1 MKGNLNR
8 LKEILKSTHS
18 KEKKAYCLGLVM
30 TYYPKQLTSEDL
42 FSLIPYIWEVEN
54 VTKFGMIRGMI
65 EREIKSRQD
74 RSIIEKLIDLLNHE
88 HPYLRFV
95 GADLLNGFNDKIIV
109 EPLSRYI
116 TNTKD
121 DLMTKRQAICALMK
135 YDDNRVT
142 QLLEREY
149 NIYKNSPRDFVIGN
163 YLWPIESE
171 LKKRGQWKNAT

>member
-1 MKGNLNR
+1 MEKLNR
-8 LKEILKSTHS
+8 LKEILKSARS
-18 KEKKAYCLGLVM
+18 KEKKAYCLGLIM
-30 TYYPKQLTSEDL
+30 TYYRKQLNSEDL
-42 FSLIPYIWEVEN
+42 FALIPYIWEVEN
-54 VTKFGMIRGMI
+54 ITKFGAIRAMI

-74 RSIIEKLIDLLNHE
+74 RDTVEKLIDLLNHE

-109 EPLSRYI
+109 EPLLRYI

-121 DLMTKRQAICALMK
+121 DLMTKRHAICALMK

-149 NIYKNSPRDFVIGN
+149 NIYRNSPRDFEIEN
-163 YLWPIESE
+163 YLWPSESE
-171 LKKRGQWKNAT
+171 LKKRG